1 MTFDSHVVTSAA
13 IALMERDIAGGPT
26 VLTIRSDVTVPGLTA
41 AEVTGFLSDWTDAAY
56 QKWWPGVHR
65 HLHPVGAGRSGHVG
79 DEAFMDEFIGKH
91 RLRMTAV
98 VVEAEPGRKIVWQ
111 MKKGVRLPAWL
122 TIEVTDRAGSVDV
135 RHTITAGWTGPG
147 RLLDPLLRMYFS
159 ADFIRAMDRH
169 VHTEFPLIGERLHP
183 AAHVIPLEDRSP
195 P

>member
-1 MTFDSHVVTSAA
+1 M
-13 IALMERDIAGGPT
+13 
-26 VLTIRSDVTVPGLTA
+26 LTIRSEVTVPGLTA

-56 QKWWPGVHR
+56 QKWWPGVHL

-79 DEAFMDEFIGKH
+79 DAVFMDEFIGKH

-98 VVEAEPGRKIVWQ
+98 VIEAEPGRKIVWQ

-159 ADFIRAMDRH
+159 ADFTSAMDRH
-169 VHTEFPLIGERLHP
+169 VHTEFPLIRERLHP
-183 AAHVIPLEDRSP
+183 AAQVIPLEDRSP